1 MAVFYIAMLRAERS
15 NLRERRFSTP
25 LQSFLYQKA
34 VRKMSSRK
42 AELLMASVSLAW
54 GSSYLLMKVGLD
66 SIGPFNLIALRFGI
80 AFVCMALIFLS
91 RFRNLTMAVLRNGI
105 FMGVLLFLIFT
116 GMVLGVNNTEASTA
130 GFLTSTTVILVPIL
144 ESILRRKLPNKTVLV
159 SILLAVIGLY
169 LLTVKDSV
177 ALDKGT
183 IYCLSGALFY
193 AIYIIVL
200 DRIAKN
206 EDTLLISIIQ
216 LGVTSLLGILFMLGF
231 ETPALPETSAQW
243 GAIICLGLICSAYGF
258 LVQPIAQRYTTPEK
272 IGLIFSL
279 EPVFSAILSYIF
291 LHEVLGIKGYAGA
304 ALIFVG
310 VVFSKFPVK
319 SKNGICQNN
328 GIERYKS

>member
-1 MAVFYIAMLRAERS
+1 M
-15 NLRERRFSTP
+15 N
-25 LQSFLYQKA
+25 
-34 VRKMSSRK
+34 SRK

-54 GSSYLLMKVGLD
+54 GSSYLLMKVGLN
-66 SIGPFNLIALRFGI
+66 SIHPFNLIALRFGI
-80 AFVCMALIFLS
+80 AFVCMTLIFLF
-91 RFRNLTMAVLRNGI
+91 RFRNLTISLLRKGI
-105 FMGVLLFLIFT
+105 FLGVLLFLIFT
-116 GMVLGVNNTEASTA
+116 GMVLGVNNTTASTA

-144 ESILRRKLPNKTVLV
+144 ESILRRKLPDRTVLI
-159 SILLAVIGLY
+159 SILMVVIGLY
-169 LLTVKDSV
+169 LLTVKDTV

-183 IYCLSGALFY
+183 VYCLLGALFY

-216 LGVTSLLGILFMLGF
+216 LGVASLLGIFFMLGF

-279 EPVFSAILSYIF
+279 EPVFSAILSYVF
-291 LHEVLGIKGYAGA
+291 LHEVLDIKGYAGA
-304 ALIFVG
+304 ALIFAG
-310 VVFSKFPVK
+310 VVLSKLPIK
-319 SKNGICQNN
+319 SKIEICESND
-328 GIERYKS
+328 IERYKS